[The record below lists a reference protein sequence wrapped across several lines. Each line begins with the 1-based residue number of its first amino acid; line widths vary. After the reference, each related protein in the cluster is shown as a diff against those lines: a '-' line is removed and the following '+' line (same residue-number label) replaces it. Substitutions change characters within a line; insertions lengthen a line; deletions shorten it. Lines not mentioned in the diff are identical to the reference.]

1 LESRLYFLFIV
12 AVFAVAVAADSNEVD
27 HFTRPADGRVGSS
40 GRRIIGQAAT
50 PDRTPVRPGVRL
62 GTSAGY
68 VDRRTDGKAAD
79 KTFSGP
85 VVRHD

>member
-50 PDRTPVRPGVRL
+50 PVRPGVRL

-68 VDRRTDGKAAD
+68 VDLRTDGKAAD